1 MPLGRVAALLERVE
15 DEVEAVLERGREVV
29 ADVGDVPGDDF
40 GEVGETPPPARRT
53 GAPAGRPV
61 MLFLDELQR
70 VYEFEDHGLRF
81 LADLIDLY
89 TVHREVVLL
98 VDGSEERLLDEL
110 FERAQLGKLLNRHDV
125 APRILQGEWRAAL
138 PGRFAQVGLE
148 IGDAVLEK
156 LITFG
161 AERPY
166 ETMWVCQRAA
176 LSAVHLGTGELT
188 DFDADLAITAAVE
201 EL

>member
-1 MPLGRVAALLERVE
+1 
-15 DEVEAVLERGREVV
+15 
-29 ADVGDVPGDDF
+29 
-40 GEVGETPPPARRT
+40 
-53 GAPAGRPV
+53 